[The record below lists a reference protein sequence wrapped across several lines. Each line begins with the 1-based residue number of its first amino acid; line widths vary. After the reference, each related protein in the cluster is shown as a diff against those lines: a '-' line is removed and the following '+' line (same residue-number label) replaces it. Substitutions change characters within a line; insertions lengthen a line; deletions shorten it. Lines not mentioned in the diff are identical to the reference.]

1 MAYLVKNGAD
11 TALLDVNGDSAMHW
25 AAYKGELNIVQ
36 LLHHLG
42 LPVRYTGTSARKGLD
57 DRSDVFLVP
66 PSLVVGEQVETTDNY
81 GQTPLHLAAMRGN
94 LSVVEYFVLDADVQ
108 AGTKVHT
115 HTTHTHA
122 HKYTCTE
129 GPAKSN
135 VRPK

>member
-25 AAYKGELNIVQ
+25 AAYKGELSIVQ

-42 LPVRYTGTSARKGLD
+42 LLVRRLAE
-57 DRSDVFLVP
+57 P
-66 PSLVVGEQVETTDNY
+66 PSVWLDGIASFVGWSVCHGTLLAGWCRQVDTVDNY

-108 AGTKVHT
+108 TDTKVG
-115 HTTHTHA
+115 
-122 HKYTCTE
+122 KRCVDLMMM
-129 GPAKSN
+129 GCS
-135 VRPK
+135 RSSRR